1 LKWEQQPDYD
11 DNKNKH
17 IPTNQYKMQMNI
29 RLIPAKGAIII
40 TLMIWMRLTMGGAA
54 FAQNPIVQTMYT
66 ADPAPMVW
74 NDRLYLYTTHD
85 ADGST
90 WFTMDNWRLY
100 STNDMVNW
108 TDHGVVLS
116 YTDFEWAKGDAWAA
130 QCIERGGKFYMYV
143 PVISRE
149 NNRGAI
155 GVAVGDSPLGPFH
168 DPLGKP
174 LAQTDW
180 GDIDPTVFVDDN
192 GQAYLYWG
200 NPNLYYVKLNEDM
213 ISFEGN
219 IVKVPLTEESFGKRE
234 GDPQRNTLYEEGP
247 WLYKRN
253 KLYYLFWPGGPLP
266 EHIGYSTSHS
276 PEGPWK
282 YGGVVMPAQ
291 GRAFT
296 NHPAVI
302 DFRGKTYF
310 FYHNGA
316 LPGGGGFT
324 RSVAVEELRFNSDGT
339 IPQLDMTDG
348 IKKGLAT
355 LNPYVLNQAET
366 IAFSEGFK
374 SSQNDQV
381 GVFVTGNKDG
391 SYIRVRDV
399 DFREKGATKFSAR
412 VGTTHNDPITLEVR
426 LGSRE
431 GEKIASLRIPRTGG
445 SDRWAVISTDIPK
458 VTGVH
463 DLYFIVRGNPKSHL
477 IYFDYWKFAE

>member
-1 LKWEQQPDYD
+1 
-11 DNKNKH
+11 
-17 IPTNQYKMQMNI
+17 MNFI
-29 RLIPAKGAIII
+29 SHHTERERIIYPVYFLLIMLRVATVEPV
-40 TLMIWMRLTMGGAA
+40 M
-54 FAQNPIVQTMYT
+54 AQNPIVQTRYT

-90 WFTMDNWRLY
+90 WFTMDDWRVY

-108 TDHGVVLS
+108 TDHGMVLS

-130 QCIERGGKFYMYV
+130 QCIESDGKFYLYV
-143 PVISRE
+143 PMISRE

-155 GVAVGDSPLGPFH
+155 GVAVADTPLGPFY

-180 GDIDPTVFVDDN
+180 GDIDPTVFIDDD

-200 NPNLYYVKLNEDM
+200 NPNLNYVKLNEDM
-213 ISFEGN
+213 ISYEGD
-219 IVKVPLTEESFGKRE
+219 IKRVPLTEESFGKRE
-234 GDPQRNTLYEEGP
+234 GDPQRGTLYEEGP

-276 PEGPWK
+276 PEGLWK

-291 GRAFT
+291 GKAFT
-296 NHPAVI
+296 NHPGVI
-302 DFRGKTYF
+302 DFRGRTYF

-324 RSVAVEELRFNSDGT
+324 RSVAVEELRFNPDGT
-339 IPQLDMTDG
+339 IPQLNMTEG
-348 IKKGLAT
+348 IKEGLTT
-355 LNPYVLNQAET
+355 LNPFVLNQAET

-374 SSQNDQV
+374 STQNDQV
-381 GVFVTGNKDG
+381 GVFVTANSDG
-391 SYIRVRDV
+391 AYIRVRDV
-399 DFREKGATKFSAR
+399 DFREKGATKFTAR
-412 VGTTHNDPITLEVR
+412 VATTHNDPITLEVR
-426 LGSRE
+426 LGNRE
-431 GEKIASLRIPRTGG
+431 GEMIASMRVPRTGG
-445 SDRWAVISTDIPK
+445 SDRWAVASADLTG
-458 VTGVH
+458 VTGLH
-463 DLYFIVRGNPKSHL
+463 DLYFIVRGKPGKHL
-477 IYFDYWKFAE
+477 MYFDYWRFSE